1 MELTC
6 PLTTHQG
13 AWLCGFVCSVRFVA
27 ACACILVCDT
37 GRLVGERGKVFQEA
51 DALLT
56 LTSPRSNMS
65 AAPHAPHLYNIDWVE
80 EDAGH
85 KRRNARC
92 ASALPHRQLIDDGR
106 LLLPT
111 PLHCR
116 HRATAQ
122 QNAPAAAIGAAQA
135 SASWQ
140 FAVSLYVFTRSR
152 SLWSVAGVNDR

>member
-37 GRLVGERGKVFQEA
+37 GRLVGGRGKVLQEA

-56 LTSPRSNMS
+56 LTSPKSNMS
-65 AAPHAPHLYNIDWVE
+65 AAPHAPHLYNINWVE

-92 ASALPHRQLIDDGR
+92 ASALPYRQLIDDGR

-111 PLHCR
+111 PAAPPPLR
-116 HRATAQ
+116 HTRAICAGSCYRCSTGFRQ
-122 QNAPAAAIGAAQA
+122 LAIC
-135 SASWQ
+135 S
-140 FAVSLYVFTRSR
+140 VSLCFHQVTQPLVCR
-152 SLWSVAGVNDR
+152 WGQ